1 VCGIVGWIS
10 PAGNIDTDVL
20 VRMRDRIA
28 HRGPDGAASWI
39 CPRRR
44 IGLAHRRLSIIDLS
58 SIANQPMLD
67 PEKNAALVFNGEIYN
82 HAELR
87 QELEEQGVRFV
98 TDHSDTEVILMGF
111 LKWGLD
117 ELLSRLNGMFA
128 FVIYD
133 MRNDKVFA
141 VRDRVGIKPLYV
153 SNVDGDLVFGSEI
166 KALLAHPRISRD
178 LNHDSFVDYLTFRAT
193 AAPTTLF
200 AGIECLAAGELLE
213 YDMETRATSRRTWWD
228 PLENRAEAPATYE
241 EACERLEQ
249 LIREAIDYRMIADVP
264 VGLFLS
270 GGVDSGFLLQ
280 QMARS
285 ISQLNTYT
293 IVYEGMGRYN
303 EGDDARM
310 MAERA
315 QTSHHEI
322 EIDSPTFSDA
332 FPSVAYHQDEPIA
345 APVCSSVYFLSQ
357 RTQQTGVKVVL
368 AGEGADEIFIG
379 YRNWMRLRDAEK
391 WNRWIPDLPGRP
403 LRKAGATVANALL
416 PWTAA
421 GREILRR
428 ASSGQPLFWG
438 GSLDFG
444 EQVKASLIGP
454 AVNSNIDRT
463 YESVVAPLHRR
474 FLERSERSDL
484 TGWMSYIDLKF
495 RLPQLMLP
503 RLDKMGM
510 AFSIEGRVPFL
521 DHRIIEFV
529 LGLPPQWRGAV
540 GQVGKAIFK
549 EIAAKQLP
557 QEYVYRE
564 KRGFQAPV
572 KEWRDAQFGQRYL
585 PVLREFAKRTGLLNT
600 NAVERL
606 LQEKDS
612 RLYYSLVN
620 LAVWHQIYIE
630 GDSELQIPQP
640 STPRAKA
647 A

>member
-1 VCGIVGWIS
+1 MCGIVAWIS
-10 PAGNIDTDVL
+10 PDGNVEPKL
-20 VRMRDRIA
+20 LAEMRDSIA

-39 CPRRR
+39 GPHRR
-44 IGLAHRRLSIIDLS
+44 IGLGHRRLSIIDLS
-58 SIANQPMLD
+58 PIADQPMSAPNKD
-67 PEKNAALVFNGEIYN
+67 AVLVFNGEIYN

-87 QELEEQGVRFV
+87 KELEDEGVRFV

-111 LKWGLD
+111 LHWGLE
-117 ELLSRLNGMFA
+117 ELLNRLNGMFA

-133 MRNDKVFA
+133 RRNEKVYA

-153 SNVDGDLVFGSEI
+153 TTVNGELLFGSEI
-166 KALLAHPRISRD
+166 KAILAHPKVSRN

-193 AAPTTLF
+193 AAPSTLF
-200 AGIECLAAGELLE
+200 SGIECLAAGELLE
-213 YDMETRATSRRTWWD
+213 YDIRSRTIARRVWWD
-228 PLENRAEAPATYE
+228 PLDHCDEPPATYA
-241 EACERLEQ
+241 EACERLEE
-249 LIREAIDYRMIADVP
+249 LLREAIDYRMIADVP

-280 QMARS
+280 SMAKK
-285 ISQLNTYT
+285 ISSLNTYT
-293 IVYEGMGRYN
+293 IVYEDMGRYN

-310 MAERA
+310 LAERA
-315 QTSHHEI
+315 HTNHHEI
-322 EIDSPTFSDA
+322 QVTSSAFSDA

-345 APVCSSVYFLSQ
+345 APVCSSVYFLSKKT
-357 RTQQTGVKVVL
+357 RDTGVKVVL
-368 AGEGADEIFIG
+368 SGEGADEIFIG

-391 WNRWIPDLPGRP
+391 WNSWLPDFPGRP
-403 LRKAGATVANALL
+403 IRKAASAIAGSLL
-416 PWTAA
+416 PWTSA

-428 ASSGQPLFWG
+428 AANGQPLFWG

-444 EQVKASLIGP
+444 EQIKSSLIGP
-454 AVNSNIDRT
+454 AIKSDIGRT
-463 YESVVAPLHRR
+463 FDSVVAPLHQQ
-474 FLERSERSDL
+474 FLQRSERRDL
-484 TGWMSYIDLKF
+484 TAWMSYIDLKF

-549 EIAAKQLP
+549 KIASKQLP
-557 QEYVYRE
+557 PEYVYRE

-572 KEWRDAQFGQRYL
+572 KEWRSSEFGQRYL
-585 PVLREFAKRTGLLNT
+585 PLLRDFARRTGLLN
-600 NAVERL
+600 AGALERL
-606 LQEKDS
+606 LAEKDS

-630 GDSELQIPQP
+630 GDSEL
-640 STPRAKA
+640 RAPELTSLVGKA